1 MSCEKTDQAV
11 REVATQAIGHPRQGL
26 TIGHLIASLGA
37 QPKRPELVFEVFLH
51 CLTLYFVDRGRS
63 VTSA

>member
-1 MSCEKTDQAV
+1 V
-11 REVATQAIGHPRQGL
+11 IGRL
-26 TIGHLIASLGA
+26 VASLIS

-63 VTSA
+63 VTSVWRKKLREPCNRSGAPRELDH